1 MANKVENNCRN
12 CVNYQL
18 PMAFCKKLG
27 IAKAN
32 DFHGC
37 DYYGKDLHDARNLL
51 ALLRKMV
58 NDTKQPTEVK

>member
-1 MANKVENNCRN
+1 MQKLCELSIANGIL
-12 CVNYQL
+12 Q
-18 PMAFCKKLG
+18 KLG